1 MEYVAKNI
9 RRAVIEQKLRYKDF
23 AVVVPSSDDYEN
35 DVRNVFTRYDV
46 PYFLDKKIPFSS
58 APQARYILSAIRC
71 ASDGFDFSDV
81 NALIKIRCFT
91 KPGRVRKRA
100 TF

>member
-1 MEYVAKNI
+1 MDEMEYVAKNI

-46 PYFLDKKIPFSS
+46 P
-58 APQARYILSAIRC
+58 
-71 ASDGFDFSDV
+71 
-81 NALIKIRCFT
+81 
-91 KPGRVRKRA
+91 
-100 TF
+100 

>member
-1 MEYVAKNI
+1 MDEMEYVAKNI

-46 PYFLDKKIPFSS
+46 PYFLDKKYLFRPRRRQDIFC
-58 APQARYILSAIRC
+58 RR
-71 ASDGFDFSDV
+71 
-81 NALIKIRCFT
+81 
-91 KPGRVRKRA
+91 
-100 TF
+100 